1 MSSATTSVPLLVWGG
16 GSGGVAAALQAARSG
31 VQTLLLT
38 PGHWLG
44 GMISAAGVCAPD
56 GNELTPWQTGLW
68 GALLRALAVA
78 EPTGLDHNWVS
89 CFGFRPATAE
99 SVLRGWVASAPNL
112 QWLAGCELLAL
123 ERRGARVHSVTVERA
138 GGPLTVLPQLVIDG
152 SDLGDLL
159 AHGAADFRLGWESQE
174 TWNEPSAPPQSRLQQ
189 EVFFERQPVQS
200 PTWVVFGQV
209 LPGQLDGLSD
219 QPLGPPFGGATG
231 RFGLARTL
239 SYGRLPGD
247 LLMLN
252 WPLHGNDWHDDLP
265 GLFRGSSQ
273 QQRHHLAQLAPRM
286 QAHSLAFAAA
296 LEEAS
301 AGTLQLAAL
310 FPAQP
315 DRLDQLQGPS
325 PLAPMPYW
333 REGRRLRGLK
343 TVVEQDLLPLGAG
356 AMRAALPD
364 DGQRSTSIAVG
375 NYANDHHYPGGDW
388 PLAAKSCRWGGR
400 WSGTPFCIP
409 YGALLS
415 DGTENLL
422 AADKCLSVS
431 HMANGATR
439 LQPLVLNIG
448 QAAGLAAALCLQR
461 GVAPAELPVEQL
473 QRALIDEPT
482 APAGP
487 FPLWDTPWHHPHWRE
502 RQRTC
507 LQHPEA
513 LDAAGRLDGQP
524 PGSSTPPA
532 EPHERLFS
540 GVFGGDAQEGYVLD
554 TAEGRWPL
562 ITLEPELA
570 AQLAHW
576 PAGSTLQAIGCSNP
590 WGPWLRLSRLLPDRA
605 PQR

>member
-1 MSSATTSVPLLVWGG
+1 
-16 GSGGVAAALQAARSG
+16 
-31 VQTLLLT
+31 
-38 PGHWLG
+38 
-44 GMISAAGVCAPD
+44 
-56 GNELTPWQTGLW
+56 
-68 GALLRALAVA
+68 
-78 EPTGLDHNWVS
+78 
-89 CFGFRPATAE
+89 
-99 SVLRGWVASAPNL
+99 
-112 QWLAGCELLAL
+112 
-123 ERRGARVHSVTVERA
+123 
-138 GGPLTVLPQLVIDG
+138 
-152 SDLGDLL
+152 
-159 AHGAADFRLGWESQE
+159 
-174 TWNEPSAPPQSRLQQ
+174 
-189 EVFFERQPVQS
+189 
-200 PTWVVFGQV
+200 
-209 LPGQLDGLSD
+209 
-219 QPLGPPFGGATG
+219 
-231 RFGLARTL
+231 
-239 SYGRLPGD
+239 
-247 LLMLN
+247 MLN
-252 WPLHGNDWHDDLP
+252 WPLHGNDWHE
-265 GLFRGSSQ
+265 GLERGFSGTASQ
-273 QQRHHLAQLAPRM
+273 EAELYGEM
-286 QAHSLAFAAA
+286 QAQSLRFAEA
-296 LEEAS
+296 LQEAS
-301 AGTLQLAAL
+301 GGWLQLGDA
-310 FPAQP
+310 FPAEA
-315 DRLDQLQGPS
+315 GS
-325 PLAPMPYW
+325 PAPWLAAMPYW
-333 REGRRLRGLK
+333 REGRRLIGRQTLI
-343 TVVEQDLLPLGAG
+343 EQDLLPQAS
-356 AMRAALPD
+356 ATSVAPLPLND
-364 DGQRSTSIAVG
+364 AVELQSIAVG
-375 NYANDHHYPGGDW
+375 NYANDHHYHGGDW

-513 LDAAGRLDGQP
+513 LDGAGRLDGQP